1 MLKYSVKQSPVGVAT
16 RMPHNQHLEWGC
28 HQEVKHLMVIL
39 CFQILHR
46 LDVLQQLIVLLV
58 KNVLIVLVKFITI
71 AKDDVLWMLQV
82 AMNIVEFKVEVA
94 IHLSGCCV
102 IEAK

>member
-1 MLKYSVKQSPVGVAT
+1 
-16 RMPHNQHLEWGC
+16 
-28 HQEVKHLMVIL
+28 MVIP

-71 AKDDVLWMLQV
+71 AKDDVLALLNHPDKALVDDIGELWTIECNPIYYKTCWMNMMQKVFEDNRFLQNV
-82 AMNIVEFKVEVA
+82 K
-94 IHLSGCCV
+94 
-102 IEAK
+102 IEDIFEKW